1 MATRHGA
8 WQLERKGALLALA
21 AVLGACSGSDPQP
34 NVVTD
39 PVTTA
44 QVTATPLPATEA
56 SAAPSAAPA
65 TSSAMASA
73 IPAKPT
79 SQGKCPAGMAE
90 FGGGKFKSTYYR
102 TEMAVEPFCMDANL
116 ATTDEYTACIGT
128 GKCDKFAVHACDPS
142 TFEKEGRGK
151 LPMICVDFNQA
162 DRYCKAQ
169 NKRLV
174 SDLEW
179 EWAARGGDAAQS
191 YPWGNDAPAEQLCWS
206 GKEKRTM
213 PCPIATFE
221 QGKPGVFDLAGN
233 IYQWT
238 TTTNDSTGTFR
249 VGRGGSW
256 KDTKPEQVAIAN
268 RGGFKTTYR
277 CGFLGIRCATAVP

>member
-1 MATRHGA
+1 MLSASA
-8 WQLERKGALLALA
+8 MLA
-21 AVLGACSGSDPQP
+21 ACSGSDPQP
-34 NVVTD
+34 NVVNE
-39 PVTTA
+39 PMVTA
-44 QVTATPLPATEA
+44 QATAAPPPSEEVGAVASAPPLAASATA
-56 SAAPSAAPA
+56 SAA
-65 TSSAMASA
+65 
-73 IPAKPT
+73 PAKPT
-79 SQGKCPAGMAE
+79 SQGRCPAGMAE
-90 FGGGKFKSTYYR
+90 FGGGKFKSTYYKV
-102 TEMAVEPFCMDANL
+102 ELAVEPFCMDVNL
-116 ATTDEYTACIGT
+116 TSTDEYTACVAS

-162 DRYCKAQ
+162 ERYCKAQ
-169 NKRLV
+169 DKRLV

-179 EWAARGGDAAQS
+179 EWAARGGDEARA

-213 PCPIATFE
+213 PCPIGTYE

-238 TTTNDSTGTFR
+238 TTTNDKTGSFR

-256 KDTKPEQVAIAN
+256 KDGTAKQVAIAN
-268 RGGFKTTYR
+268 VGAFKVTYR